1 MRRPKTTEGRHRE
14 AIDGPRQLWRP
25 GTPPFYRTWVSSPR
39 EALTA
44 GDQKTCE
51 GDISRFERKNHAAL
65 ELSDYSKRELLG
77 LIAAQGLDPPG
88 RLIWD
93 PVSATM
99 VREVLPKET
108 YVDFCRQKFY
118 ENDPQPVVRVRP
130 GAPQEKSNEE
140 WRRRGRPS
148 NEDASLASTER
159 RRTESAGA
167 VHSSLR

>member
-1 MRRPKTTEGRHRE
+1 M
-14 AIDGPRQLWRP
+14 
-25 GTPPFYRTWVSSPR
+25 SSPR

-118 ENDPQPVVRVRP
+118 ENDPQPVVRVRS

-167 VHSSLR
+167 VPSSSW